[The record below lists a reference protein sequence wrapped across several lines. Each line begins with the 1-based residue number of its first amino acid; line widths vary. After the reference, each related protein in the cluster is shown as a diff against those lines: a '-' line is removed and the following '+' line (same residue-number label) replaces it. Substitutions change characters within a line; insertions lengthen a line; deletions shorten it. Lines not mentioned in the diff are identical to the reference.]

1 MPKVN
6 LKKLIIPY
14 SKFIRDIM
22 IYDKKHHFDEYSKQQ
37 INKAK
42 LELKN
47 L

>member
-22 IYDKKHHFDEYSKQQ
+22 LYDKQHHNQEYDIRQ
-37 INKAK
+37 IEKNK
-42 LELKN
+42 N
-47 L
+47 